1 MQCITCVHLVRP
13 NICHLTGEIIKP
25 MNIHNCPEWK
35 FAPMD
40 MMRLRLTPAMKFDDK
55 RIVRLT

>member
-1 MQCITCVHLVRP
+1 MQCLTCVRLCRP
-13 NICHLTGEIIKP
+13 NICAQTGEIIKP
-25 MNIHNCPEWK
+25 LAIHECPEWE

-40 MMRLRLTPAMKFDDK
+40 MMRLRLTPGMKFDDK